1 MKPLIVIT
9 GAFFITWIITIYMHA
24 IRSSNKE
31 MLLTAAVCD
40 EYDRLAILHLHT
52 LEHNF
57 EAKMKDVAVKSYI
70 TFCGD
75 MRKVEWSLAE
85 ERKKEL
91 NLTMEFLDT
100 VGRTTIRARWT
111 DDYITKILIKPS
123 TMRIMFDAITDRK
136 NIWLD
141 RIQAKLD
148 SIQEK
153 WADQD
158 TVEEHATQKQS
169 YLWLWILLTV
179 VFFAISSYYV
189 RYETDDG
196 LAVHFLA
203 CLILALAVCINL
215 TGGPNCREH
224 LNVAE
229 N

>member
-1 MKPLIVIT
+1 MIPHHLHSI
-9 GAFFITWIITIYMHA
+9 HS
-24 IRSSNKE
+24 RNKE
-31 MLLTAAVCD
+31 MLLTAALND
-40 EYDRLAILHLHT
+40 EYDRIAILHLHD

-57 EAKMKDVAVKSYI
+57 EAKMKDVAVKSYT

-91 NLTMEFLDT
+91 NLTMELLDT

-153 WADQD
+153 WADKD
-158 TVEEHATQKQS
+158 TVEEYATQTQS

-179 VFFAISSYYV
+179 VFFAISRYYV
-189 RYETDDG
+189 RPETHDG
-196 LAVHFLA
+196 KVAHVFT
-203 CLILALAVCINL
+203 CLIMALVVCIKL
-215 TGGPNCREH
+215 TGGPKCWEH
-224 LNVAE
+224 KGIVSQ
-229 N
+229 